1 MAKEEQKEKNL
12 EEKEEE
18 NITEIEEV
26 DKETDSEN
34 NEIEKL
40 KNELEKKESELE
52 ELKSSHIR
60 LQADFENFKK
70 ISEKQKLETIQ
81 YANEKLIEKLLDCY
95 EDFTRVL
102 ENQTEEE
109 DLKEAVE
116 LIYKKMKKVLEDEG
130 LEEIPTEGE
139 KFDINKHEALMTK
152 DDEDY
157 EDGDIIQE
165 IMKGYTL
172 KDKILKYSKV
182 VVCKK

>member
-1 MAKEEQKEKNL
+1 MAKETEEQKI
-12 EEKEEE
+12 EENIEEEETPQEEE
-18 NITEIEEV
+18 NPQ
-26 DKETDSEN
+26 N
-34 NEIEKL
+34 NEIQTLQE
-40 KNELEKKESELE
+40 ELEKKEKELE

-95 EDFTRVL
+95 EDFNRVL
-102 ENQTEEE
+102 ENQTEEK
-109 DLKEAVE
+109 DRTEAVE
-116 LIYKKMKKVLEDEG
+116 LIYKKMQKVLKVEW
-130 LEEIPTEGE
+130 LEEIPANGE

-152 DDEDY
+152 DDEDF

>member
-1 MAKEEQKEKNL
+1 MAKETEEQKIDKNIEEEEAPQEEENDPQNNEIQTLQQEL
-12 EEKEEE
+12 EEKE
-18 NITEIEEV
+18 
-26 DKETDSEN
+26 
-34 NEIEKL
+34 
-40 KNELEKKESELE
+40 KKLE

-70 ISEKQKLETIQ
+70 ISEKQKSETIQ

-95 EDFTRVL
+95 EDFNRVL
-102 ENQTEEE
+102 ENQTEEK

-116 LIYKKMKKVLEDEG
+116 LIYKKMQKVLKEEG
-130 LEEIPTEGE
+130 LEEIPAKGE

-152 DDEDY
+152 DDEDF

-172 KDKILKYSKV
+172 KDKVLKYSKV

>member
-1 MAKEEQKEKNL
+1 MAKETEEQKI
-12 EEKEEE
+12 EENIEEEETPQEEE
-18 NITEIEEV
+18 NPQ
-26 DKETDSEN
+26 N
-34 NEIEKL
+34 NEIQTLQE
-40 KNELEKKESELE
+40 ELEKKEKELE

-70 ISEKQKLETIQ
+70 ISEKQKSETIQ

-95 EDFTRVL
+95 EDFNRVL
-102 ENQTEEE
+102 ENQTEEK

-116 LIYKKMKKVLEDEG
+116 LIYKKMQKVLKEEG
-130 LEEIPTEGE
+130 LEEIPAKGE

-152 DDEDY
+152 DDEDF

-172 KDKILKYSKV
+172 KDKVLKYSKV